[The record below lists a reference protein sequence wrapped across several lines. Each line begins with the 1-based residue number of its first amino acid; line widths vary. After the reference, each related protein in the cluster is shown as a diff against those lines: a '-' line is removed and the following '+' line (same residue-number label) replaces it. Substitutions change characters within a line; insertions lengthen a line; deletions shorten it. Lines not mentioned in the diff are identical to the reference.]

1 MASPTR
7 PLRPYSILDTPYS
20 RSVDSLIPYFL
31 LDLGV
36 VIAVVV
42 LMFRRMSFW
51 HPLTI
56 YLLFHLYSFSY
67 RLFQILGGAPLMY
80 TGQVNAEAITPEE
93 IIRAI
98 LWADAALLLFVAAS
112 WWAHKVFEAKSDQP
126 VERRVLNLN
135 IAKAVGL
142 LCLPLGAYFFYTVK
156 TTGFVAS
163 IDSAATG
170 YIQVMSMWPIGVL
183 GLLIFAFGFRWYLL
197 VLTAF
202 FLGAVALQGYHR
214 FMLILPLLYF
224 AALYLQTQRRRWPT
238 IPIVVAAF
246 FLGLVFPRLKYIG
259 QALQYGDT
267 REAMAQ
273 FSQAFV
279 KDKQSYTEFA
289 ATEDFL
295 DQFAGGLSLI
305 DSNERKFWGSTYL
318 AIITLPIPRAWWPNK
333 PGLADHMQEISTS
346 GRRYDVEGRIFT
358 YLGESYLNFGYA
370 GLILIPALLG
380 YLLTTACLRATSG
393 PMLRFG
399 RYLYLVFFMALVQ
412 TFRDGVLSILV
423 FTVVHN
429 MPMMFTWILHS
440 VPGLA
445 DKSMDRPP
453 ADPLALEEESD
464 A

>member
-1 MASPTR
+1 M
-7 PLRPYSILDTPYS
+7 
-20 RSVDSLIPYFL
+20 DSLIPYFL
-31 LDLGV
+31 LDVFV
-36 VIAVVV
+36 VLAVVV

-183 GLLIFAFGFRWYLL
+183 GLLIFAFGFRWHLL
-197 VLTAF
+197 ALTAF

-224 AALYLQTQRRRWPT
+224 AALYLQSQRRRWPN
-238 IPIVVAAF
+238 ILIIIAALF
-246 FLGLVFPRLKYIG
+246 VGMVFPRLKYIG

-267 REAMAQ
+267 QEAMNQ

-279 KDKQSYTEFA
+279 KDKQSYAESF

-305 DSNERKFWGSTYL
+305 DDNDRKFWGSTYL
-318 AIITLPIPRAWWPNK
+318 AILTLPIPRAWWPNK
-333 PGLADHMQEISTS
+333 PGLADHMHEISTS
-346 GRRYDVEGRIFT
+346 GRQYNIEGRIFT
-358 YLGESYLNFGYA
+358 YLGESYINFGYA
-370 GLILIPALLG
+370 GLILIPAMVG
-380 YLLTTACLRATSG
+380 YILTALCLHATAG
-393 PMLRFG
+393 PMLRLG

-412 TFRDGVLSILV
+412 TFRDGLLSIFV
-423 FTVVHN
+423 FTIVHN
-429 MPMMFTWILHS
+429 MPMLFTWILHS
-440 VPGLA
+440 IPGFA
-445 DKSMDRPP
+445 VKSMDRPP
-453 ADPLALEEESD
+453 ADPMALEEEADGNIS
-464 A
+464 

>member
-1 MASPTR
+1 M
-7 PLRPYSILDTPYS
+7 
-20 RSVDSLIPYFL
+20 DSLIPYLL

-36 VIAVVV
+36 VALVIV
-42 LMFRRMSFW
+42 LMFQWMAFW
-51 HPLTI
+51 HPLTA
-56 YLLFHLYSFSY
+56 YLLFHLYSFTY
-67 RLFQILGGAPLMY
+67 RLFQIVGGSPLMY
-80 TGQVNAEAITPEE
+80 TGQANAEAITPEE
-93 IIRAI
+93 IIRAM
-98 LWADAALLLFVAAS
+98 LWADAGLILFVAAS
-112 WWAHKVFEAKSDQP
+112 WWAHRVFEAKSDQP
-126 VERRVLNLN
+126 VERRVLNPN
-135 IAKAVGL
+135 IAKFIGL
-142 LCLPLGAYFFYTVK
+142 LCLPLGAYFFYVVK
-156 TTGFVAS
+156 TVGLALS
-163 IDSAATG
+163 IDSAAAG

-183 GLLIFAFGFRWYLL
+183 GLLIFTFGFRWYLL

-224 AALYLQTQRRRWPT
+224 AALYLQTRRRRWPT

-279 KDKQSYTEFA
+279 RDKQSYTEFA

-305 DSNERKFWGSTYL
+305 DGNERKFWGSTYL
-318 AIITLPIPRAWWPNK
+318 AIITLPIPRAWWPDK

-429 MPMMFTWILHS
+429 MPMLFTWILHS

>member
-1 MASPTR
+1 
-7 PLRPYSILDTPYS
+7 
-20 RSVDSLIPYFL
+20 VDSLIPYFL
-31 LDLGV
+31 LDLFV
-36 VIAVVV
+36 VALVIV
-42 LMFRRMSFW
+42 LMFRRMAFW
-51 HPLTI
+51 HPLTG
-56 YLLFHLYSFSY
+56 YLLFHLYSFTY
-67 RLFQILGGAPLMY
+67 RLFQIVGGSPLMY
-80 TGQVNAEAITPEE
+80 TGQANAEAITPEE
-93 IIRAI
+93 IIRAM
-98 LWADAALLLFVAAS
+98 LWADAGLFFFAAAS
-112 WWAHKVFEAKSDQP
+112 WWAHLVFEAKSAQP
-126 VERRVLNLN
+126 VERRVLNPN
-135 IAKAVGL
+135 IAKFIGL
-142 LCLPLGAYFFYTVK
+142 LCLPLGAYFFYVVK
-156 TTGFVAS
+156 TGGLALST
-163 IDSAATG
+163 DSAATG
-170 YIQVMSMWPIGVL
+170 YIQVLAMWPIGVL
-183 GLLIFAFGFRWYLL
+183 GLLIFTFGFRWYLL

-202 FLGAVALQGYHR
+202 FLGAVAFQGYHR

-238 IPIVVAAF
+238 IPILVAAF

-259 QALQYGDT
+259 QAMQYGDT

-305 DSNERKFWGSTYL
+305 DGNERKFWGSTYL

>member
-1 MASPTR
+1 
-7 PLRPYSILDTPYS
+7 
-20 RSVDSLIPYFL
+20 VDFLIPYFL
-31 LDLGV
+31 LDVFV
-36 VIAVVV
+36 VLAVVV

-183 GLLIFAFGFRWYLL
+183 GLLIFAFGFRWHLL
-197 VLTAF
+197 ALTAF

-224 AALYLQTQRRRWPT
+224 AALYLQSQRRRWPN
-238 IPIVVAAF
+238 ILIIIAALF
-246 FLGLVFPRLKYIG
+246 VGMVFPRLKYIG

-267 REAMAQ
+267 QEAMNQ

-279 KDKQSYTEFA
+279 KDKQSYAESF

-305 DSNERKFWGSTYL
+305 DDNERKFWGSTYL
-318 AIITLPIPRAWWPNK
+318 AILTLPIPRAWWPNK
-333 PGLADHMQEISTS
+333 PGLADHMHEISTS
-346 GRRYDVEGRIFT
+346 GRQYNIEGRIFT
-358 YLGESYLNFGYA
+358 YLGESYINFGYA
-370 GLILIPALLG
+370 GLILIPAMVG
-380 YLLTTACLRATSG
+380 YILTALCLHATAG
-393 PMLRFG
+393 PMLRLG

-412 TFRDGVLSILV
+412 TFRDGLLSIFV
-423 FTVVHN
+423 FTIVHN
-429 MPMMFTWILHS
+429 MPMLFTWILHS
-440 VPGLA
+440 IPGFA
-445 DKSMDRPP
+445 VKSMDRPP
-453 ADPLALEEESD
+453 ADPMALEEEADGNIS
-464 A
+464 

>member
-1 MASPTR
+1 
-7 PLRPYSILDTPYS
+7 
-20 RSVDSLIPYFL
+20 
-31 LDLGV
+31 
-36 VIAVVV
+36 
-42 LMFRRMSFW
+42 
-51 HPLTI
+51 LTA
-56 YLLFHLYSFSY
+56 YLLFHLYSFTY
-67 RLFQILGGAPLMY
+67 RLFQIIGGAPLMY
-80 TGQVNAEAITPEE
+80 TGQANAEAITPEE

-183 GLLIFAFGFRWYLL
+183 GLLIFAFGFRWHLL
-197 VLTAF
+197 ALTAF

-224 AALYLQTQRRRWPT
+224 AALYLQSQRRRWPN
-238 IPIVVAAF
+238 ILIIIAALF
-246 FLGLVFPRLKYIG
+246 VGMVFPRLKYIG

-267 REAMAQ
+267 QEAMNQ

-279 KDKQSYTEFA
+279 KDKQSYAESF

-305 DSNERKFWGSTYL
+305 DDNDRKFWGSTYL
-318 AIITLPIPRAWWPNK
+318 AILTLPIPRAWWPNK
-333 PGLADHMQEISTS
+333 PGLADHMHEISTS
-346 GRRYDVEGRIFT
+346 GRQYNIEGRIFT
-358 YLGESYLNFGYA
+358 YLGESYINFGYA
-370 GLILIPALLG
+370 GLILIPAMVG
-380 YLLTTACLRATSG
+380 YILTALCLHATAG
-393 PMLRFG
+393 PMLRLG

-412 TFRDGVLSILV
+412 TFRDGLLSIFV
-423 FTVVHN
+423 FTIVHN
-429 MPMMFTWILHS
+429 MPMLFTWILHS
-440 VPGLA
+440 IPGFA
-445 DKSMDRPP
+445 VKSMDRPP
-453 ADPLALEEESD
+453 ADPMALEEEADGNIS
-464 A
+464 

>member
-1 MASPTR
+1 
-7 PLRPYSILDTPYS
+7 L
-20 RSVDSLIPYFL
+20 DSLIPYLL

-36 VIAVVV
+36 VALVIVM
-42 LMFRRMSFW
+42 MFRRMAFW
-51 HPLTI
+51 HPLTA
-56 YLLFHLYSFSY
+56 YLLFHLYSFTY
-67 RLFQILGGAPLMY
+67 RLFQIVGGSPLMY
-80 TGQVNAEAITPEE
+80 TGQANAEAITPEE
-93 IIRAI
+93 IIRAM
-98 LWADAALLLFVAAS
+98 LWADAGLILFVAAS
-112 WWAHKVFEAKSDQP
+112 WWAHLVFEAKSDQP
-126 VERRVLNLN
+126 VERKVLNPN
-135 IAKAVGL
+135 IAKFIGVA
-142 LCLPLGAYFFYTVK
+142 CLPIGAYFLYAVK
-156 TTGFVAS
+156 SGALTLTKE
-163 IDSAATG
+163 SATSG
-170 YIQVMSMWPIGVL
+170 YVQVLAMWPIGVI
-183 GLLIFAFGFRWYLL
+183 GLLIFVFGFRWHL
-197 VLTAF
+197 VLLAAF
-202 FLGAVALQGYHR
+202 FLGTVALQGYHR
-214 FMLILPLLYF
+214 FMLVLPLLYLT
-224 AALYLQTQRRRWPT
+224 AVYLQRQRRRWPT
-238 IPIVVAAF
+238 LLIVLGGIF
-246 FLGLVFPRLKYIG
+246 IGLVFPRLKDIG
-259 QALQYGDT
+259 RAVQYGDT
-267 REAMAQ
+267 TEAIAQ

-279 KDKQSYTEFA
+279 KDNQSFTSREGG
-289 ATEDFL
+289 EDFL

-305 DSNERKFWGSTYL
+305 DGNERKFWGSTYL

-453 ADPLALEEESD
+453 ADPLALEEEVD

>member
-1 MASPTR
+1 M
-7 PLRPYSILDTPYS
+7 
-20 RSVDSLIPYFL
+20 DSLIPYFL

-36 VIAVVV
+36 VLAVVV

-183 GLLIFAFGFRWYLL
+183 GLLIFAFGFRWHLL
-197 VLTAF
+197 ALTAF
-202 FLGAVALQGYHR
+202 FLGAVAFQGYHR

-224 AALYLQTQRRRWPT
+224 AALYLQTQRKRWPG
-238 IPIVVAAF
+238 ILMVVAALF
-246 FLGLVFPRLKYIG
+246 VGLVFPRLKSIG
-259 QALQYGDT
+259 ASIQYGDYGNAL
-267 REAMAQ
+267 AMVQ
-273 FSQAFV
+273 ESFGKKGNEYEV
-279 KDKQSYTEFA
+279 A

-305 DSNERKFWGSTYL
+305 DGNDHKFMGSTYL
-318 AIITLPIPRAWWPNK
+318 AILTLPVPRAMWANK
-333 PGLADHMQEISTS
+333 PGLADHLQQISTS
-346 GRRYDVEGRIFT
+346 GRRYDVEGRILT
-358 YLGESYLNFGYA
+358 YLGEAYANFGYA

-380 YLLTTACLRATSG
+380 YLLTAACVRATTG
-393 PMLRFG
+393 PMLRLG
-399 RYLYLVFFMALVQ
+399 RYLYLVFFMALIQ
-412 TFRDGVLSILV
+412 TFRDGLLSILV
-423 FTVVHN
+423 FTFVHN
-429 MPMMFTWILHS
+429 MPMLFTWILHS
-440 VPGLA
+440 IPGFA
-445 DKSMDRPP
+445 VKSMDRPP
-453 ADPLALEEESD
+453 ADPMALEEEGDGNIS
-464 A
+464 

>member
-1 MASPTR
+1 M
-7 PLRPYSILDTPYS
+7 
-20 RSVDSLIPYFL
+20 DSLIPYFL
-31 LDLGV
+31 LDLFV
-36 VIAVVV
+36 VALVIV
-42 LMFRRMSFW
+42 LMFRRMAFW
-51 HPLTI
+51 HPLTA
-56 YLLFHLYSFSY
+56 YLLFHLYSFTY
-67 RLFQILGGAPLMY
+67 RLFQIVGGSPLMY
-80 TGQVNAEAITPEE
+80 TGQANAEAITPDE
-93 IIRAI
+93 IIRAM
-98 LWADAALLLFVAAS
+98 LWADAGLILFVAAS
-112 WWAHKVFEAKSDQP
+112 WWAHLVFEAKSDQP
-126 VERRVLNLN
+126 VERRVLNPN
-135 IAKAVGL
+135 IAKFIGL

-156 TTGFVAS
+156 TAGLALS
-163 IDSAATG
+163 IDSAAAG
-170 YIQVMSMWPIGVL
+170 YIQVMAMWPIGVL
-183 GLLIFAFGFRWYLL
+183 GLLIFTFGFRWYLL

-202 FLGAVALQGYHR
+202 FLGAVAFQGYHR

-259 QALQYGDT
+259 QAMQYGDT

-305 DSNERKFWGSTYL
+305 DGNERKFWGSTYL

-380 YLLTTACLRATSG
+380 YLLTAACLRATSG

>member
-1 MASPTR
+1 
-7 PLRPYSILDTPYS
+7 
-20 RSVDSLIPYFL
+20 
-31 LDLGV
+31 
-36 VIAVVV
+36 
-42 LMFRRMSFW
+42 
-51 HPLTI
+51 
-56 YLLFHLYSFSY
+56 
-67 RLFQILGGAPLMY
+67 
-80 TGQVNAEAITPEE
+80 VNAEAITPEE

-183 GLLIFAFGFRWYLL
+183 GLLIFAFGFRWHLL
-197 VLTAF
+197 ALTAF

-224 AALYLQTQRRRWPT
+224 AALYLQSQRRRWPN
-238 IPIVVAAF
+238 ILIIIAALF
-246 FLGLVFPRLKYIG
+246 VGMVFPRLKYIG

-267 REAMAQ
+267 QEAMNQ

-279 KDKQSYTEFA
+279 KDKQSYAESF

-305 DSNERKFWGSTYL
+305 DDNDRKFWGSTYL
-318 AIITLPIPRAWWPNK
+318 AILTLPIPRAWWPNK
-333 PGLADHMQEISTS
+333 PGLADHMHEISTS
-346 GRRYDVEGRIFT
+346 GRQYNIEGRIFT
-358 YLGESYLNFGYA
+358 YLGESYINFGYA
-370 GLILIPALLG
+370 GLILIPAMVG
-380 YLLTTACLRATSG
+380 YILTALCLHATAG
-393 PMLRFG
+393 PMLRLG

-412 TFRDGVLSILV
+412 TFRDGLLSIFV
-423 FTVVHN
+423 FTIVHN
-429 MPMMFTWILHS
+429 MPMLFTWILHS
-440 VPGLA
+440 IPGFA
-445 DKSMDRPP
+445 VKSMDRPP
-453 ADPLALEEESD
+453 ADPMALEEEADGNIS
-464 A
+464 

>member
-1 MASPTR
+1 
-7 PLRPYSILDTPYS
+7 L
-20 RSVDSLIPYFL
+20 DSLIPYLL

-36 VIAVVV
+36 VALVIVM
-42 LMFRRMSFW
+42 MFRRMAFW
-51 HPLTI
+51 HPLTA
-56 YLLFHLYSFSY
+56 YLLFHLYSFTY
-67 RLFQILGGAPLMY
+67 RLFQIVGGSPLMY
-80 TGQVNAEAITPEE
+80 TGQANAEAITPEE
-93 IIRAI
+93 IIRAM
-98 LWADAALLLFVAAS
+98 LWADAGLILFVAAS
-112 WWAHKVFEAKSDQP
+112 WWAHLVFEAKSDQP
-126 VERRVLNLN
+126 VERRVLNPN
-135 IAKAVGL
+135 IAKFIGL
-142 LCLPLGAYFFYTVK
+142 LCLPLGAYFFYVVK
-156 TTGFVAS
+156 TGGLALST
-163 IDSAATG
+163 DSAATG
-170 YIQVMSMWPIGVL
+170 YIQVLAMWPIGVL
-183 GLLIFAFGFRWYLL
+183 GLLIFTFGFRWYLL

-202 FLGAVALQGYHR
+202 FLGAVAFQGYHR

-238 IPIVVAAF
+238 IPILVAAF

-259 QALQYGDT
+259 QAMQYGDT

-305 DSNERKFWGSTYL
+305 DGNERKFWGSTYL

-453 ADPLALEEESD
+453 ADPLALEEEVD